1 MPEIGRGAK
10 RITTQTVRIVAALAT
25 TFVAMA
31 NSGCATLMQ
40 PAMRPTA
47 ALVDPDWSGGSS
59 VPDALFTTPSA
70 DGEWTTRV
78 IQYRT
83 TAGPNTNVAKM

>member
-1 MPEIGRGAK
+1 MPEITQDAGRV
-10 RITTQTVRIVAALAT
+10 TTQAVRIARVLAA
-25 TFVAMA
+25 TFVATA
-31 NSGCATLMQ
+31 SSGCATLMQ

-59 VPDALFTTPSA
+59 VPDVLFTTPSA

-83 TAGPNTNVAKM
+83 TAGPITNVAKM